1 MKLLA
6 TISAG
11 NDLGEGPQWNERDG
25 RLWWLD
31 IHGHRLHRLDPA
43 SGEVVSIET
52 PERIGSFAF
61 LPEFGS
67 RILAAFETGLAYFD
81 IETKSIDWI
90 VRPETSGG
98 GRRFNDG
105 RTDRQGRFWV
115 ATMVENQDR
124 AGADSASLYRLDPGG
139 TLSTHLGGIA
149 IGNSLCVSLDGRTL
163 YFADTP
169 KKIIFAFDLDPETGS
184 LSKQRIFAEAE
195 RGYPDGAVVDEEG
208 CLWSA
213 RWGAGEV
220 VRHAA
225 DGRVV
230 DRLAVPARQ
239 TSCVAFGG
247 RDRKTLFVT
256 SAREGMDEA
265 ALATD
270 PEAGSLFLFD
280 STVAGLA
287 DAPFTSGR

>member
-6 TISAG
+6 TIPAG

-31 IHGHRLHRLDPA
+31 IHGHRLHRLDPI

-61 LPEFGS
+61 LPEKGC
-67 RILAAFETGLAYFD
+67 RILAAFETGPAYFD
-81 IETKSIDWI
+81 IETKSVDWI
-90 VRPETSGG
+90 TRPEPLGG

-115 ATMVENQDR
+115 ATMVENAEL
-124 AGADSASLYRLDPGG
+124 AGADSASLYRLDPDG
-139 TLSTHLGGIA
+139 TLTVQLGGIA
-149 IGNSLCVSLDGRTL
+149 IGNSLCVSPDGRTL

-169 KKIIFAFDLDPETGS
+169 KKIIFAFDLDPETGT
-184 LSKQRIFAEAE
+184 LSKQRVFAEAE

-208 CLWSA
+208 SLWSA

-225 DGRVV
+225 DGRVI

-239 TSCVAFGG
+239 TSCVAVGG
-247 RDRKTLFVT
+247 TDRKTLFVT
-256 SAREGMDEA
+256 SAREGMSEA
-265 ALATD
+265 ALAAD
-270 PEAGSLFLFD
+270 PQAGNLFLFE
-280 STVAGLA
+280 SEVAGLA